1 MQEELQNQMYVTS
14 KGSISGFLPKE
25 SMKIARVST
34 KDGGTYG
41 IVHYQ
46 KFVSRETLEKSLGR
60 ELPPSICDFFELV
73 TTNARLKA
81 ELISAT
87 ENAYKATD
95 IGSANLLAPVDGRPK
110 VICVGLNY
118 KDHAKEQGVKPPDE
132 PVIFMKPYTAIA
144 GPADAI
150 EYPSYITKLDYEA
163 ELGVVIGKRCRAL
176 KKEQVY
182 ENIVGYLAFDD
193 VSARDVQFKD
203 GQWTR
208 GKSFDT
214 FAPVGPWVVTTEE
227 IPDPQNLKIRS
238 RVNGESRQ
246 NSSTANMI
254 FDVKTIVSFV
264 SRVMTLDAGDIIATG
279 TPPGVGVFWKP
290 HPKLLKVGDTV
301 EVEIEKIGSVRN
313 KVVVGKV

>member
-1 MQEELQNQMYVTS
+1 
-14 KGSISGFLPKE
+14 
-25 SMKIARVST
+25 MKIARVSI
-34 KDGGTYG
+34 KKGSTYG
-41 IVHYQ
+41 IVHDE

-60 ELPPSICDFFELV
+60 ELPSSICDFFELV

-81 ELISAT
+81 KLVSAT
-87 ENAYKATD
+87 EDADKAMG

-118 KDHAKEQGVKPPDE
+118 KDHAKEQGMKPPDE
-132 PVIFMKPYTAIA
+132 PVIFMKPYTSIA

-176 KKEQVY
+176 KKEQVD
-182 ENIVGYLAFDD
+182 ENVVGYLAFDD

-214 FAPVGPWVVTTEE
+214 FAPIGPWVVTTEE

-238 RVNGESRQ
+238 RVNGELRQ

-279 TPPGVGVFWKP
+279 TPSGVGVFWKP
-290 HPKLLKVGDTV
+290 HPKLLGVGDM
-301 EVEIEKIGSVRN
+301 VEIEIEIIGSLRN